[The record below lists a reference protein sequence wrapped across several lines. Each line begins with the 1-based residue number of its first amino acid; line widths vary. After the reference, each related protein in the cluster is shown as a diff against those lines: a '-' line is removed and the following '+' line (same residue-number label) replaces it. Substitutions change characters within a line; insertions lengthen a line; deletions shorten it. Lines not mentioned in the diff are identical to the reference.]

1 MNPPIEEHIELLVNE
16 LPVPPPLKTA
26 DKTKYMRE
34 YKRKQYLEKGDEIKS
49 KNKAYYYKYKH
60 NLSNEDMKKYDIYL
74 PMVARLRKNLD
85 ELKAIKPEILAD
97 ILMPY
102 LEENPL

>member
-1 MNPPIEEHIELLVNE
+1 METETETPQI
-16 LPVPPPLKTA
+16 LKTA

-34 YKRKQYLEKGDEIKS
+34 YKRRQYQEKGTEIKS

-60 NLSNEDMKKYDIYL
+60 NLSTEDMKKFDIYL
-74 PMVARLRKNLD
+74 PIVARIRKNLD
-85 ELKAIKPEILAD
+85 ELMNLKPEIVQD

-102 LEENPL
+102 LDNKN